1 MNGQPLPTEHGYPA
15 RLVVAG
21 LYGYVSACKWLAEIH
36 LDRLSDFDAYWVPLG
51 WSKEA
56 PIKTQSRI
64 DVPRSGAT
72 LHAGTT
78 PIAGVAWA
86 PDKGIAK
93 VEVQVDDGPWMTAQ
107 LGQVLSKDTWCE
119 WMVPWSA
126 TKGSHTLRVRATDK
140 SGYTQTS
147 AQSDPEPNGATGW
160 HTRKVTVG

>member
-1 MNGQPLPTEHGYPA
+1 M
-15 RLVVAG
+15 
-21 LYGYVSACKWLAEIH
+21 
-36 LDRLSDFDAYWVPLG
+36 PLG

-72 LHAGTT
+72 VHAGTT

-93 VEVQVDDGPWMTAQ
+93 VEVQVDDGPWTTAQ

-126 TKGSHTLRVRATDK
+126 TRGQHTLRVRATDK
-140 SGYTQTS
+140 TGYTQTS
-147 AQSDPEPNGATGW
+147 DPERPRARRRHRLAHPQGDRRRLSAARSPSGAAPAQPR
-160 HTRKVTVG
+160 HLY